1 MVRLFRYIWAGPTTL
16 VGLAFALL
24 ALRCGRICIVDG
36 VVEAHGSRLNWC
48 LTHFIPIPGGAA
60 AITLGHVVL
69 GRDAHALGV
78 TRQHERMHV
87 AQYERWGPFFVPAY
101 FAASLWAIV
110 RGRHPYFD
118 NAFEREAM
126 SRC

>member
-1 MVRLFRYIWAGPTTL
+1 MVRLLRYIWAGPTTL
-16 VGLAFALL
+16 VGLALALL
-24 ALRCGRICIVDG
+24 ALHRGRISIVGG
-36 VVEAHGSRLNWC
+36 VIEAHGSRLRWC
-48 LTHFIPIPGGAA
+48 LTHLIPIRGGAA

-69 GRDAHALGV
+69 GRDAHALSV
-78 TRQHERMHV
+78 TRPHERVHV

-101 FAASLWAIV
+101 FAASLWATM